1 MREKTVLIVC
11 NDVVGLKMAGPA
23 IRCVEMAKVLSQ
35 NFDVKLYAPK
45 VQPLVDV
52 LFETKQFSDADF
64 KSTAENADF
73 LIVQGDALRSHPFLK
88 ELKGCLVVDLYC
100 PVPLEYHQA
109 SEGVS
114 LDVRGMTSNFLC
126 DVLLEQLVYGDHF
139 LCASEKQREF
149 WLGALTLAGRVNAD
163 RWPQASHADVSDLIS
178 LLPFGLSSQRP
189 AATRRAI
196 RSTFNIPADDFVLVW
211 GGGLYQWFDPLTPI
225 KAVHRL
231 VSEGAR
237 VHLVFIG
244 VKHPNASIV
253 QHDMCA
259 CAVDLATELGLIDKF
274 VHFNFGWVDYDDRHN
289 FLLDADAGISSH
301 FDNPETRFSFRT
313 RMLDYLWCDLPI
325 IATQGDVFGDSL
337 IPQGTGIS
345 VGFEDLEGWV
355 QAITILMTDKSERQ
369 KYQDNVRNYSKGFRW
384 DSVVHPL
391 LEKLETMTVAPDRS
405 LVRTHYVSANQSTGF
420 FFRLR
425 RRYASG
431 GVLSIFAAIW
441 RRLR

>member
-1 MREKTVLIVC
+1 MRKKTVLIVC

-23 IRCVEMAKVLSQ
+23 IRCVEIAKVLSQ
-35 NFDVKLYAPK
+35 SFDVKVYAPK
-45 VQPLVDV
+45 AQPLVDV
-52 LFETKQFSDADF
+52 LFETKKFSDADF
-64 KSTAENADF
+64 KSTAESADF

-88 ELKGCLVVDLYC
+88 DLKGCLVVDLYC

-114 LDVRGMTSNFLC
+114 LNVRGMTSNFLC

-189 AATRRAI
+189 EPTRRAI

-231 VSEGAR
+231 ISEGAR

-244 VKHPNASIV
+244 VKHPNASIA

-259 CAVDLATELGLIDKF
+259 RAVELATELGLIDKF

-337 IPQGTGIS
+337 IPEGTGIS

-355 QAITILMTDKSERQ
+355 QAITVLMTDKSEHKR
-369 KYQDNVRNYSKGFRW
+369 YQENVRNYSERFRW

-391 LEKLETMTVAPDRS
+391 LERLGTMTVAPDRS
-405 LVRTHYVSANQSTGF
+405 LVRSHYVSANQSTGF

-431 GVLSIFAAIW
+431 GVLSIFAAVW

>member
-1 MREKTVLIVC
+1 MRKKNVLIVC

-23 IRCVEMAKVLSQ
+23 IRCVEIAKVLSLK
-35 NFDVKLYAPK
+35 FDVEVYAPK
-45 VQPLVDV
+45 VEPLAGAVFKTRV
-52 LFETKQFSDADF
+52 FSDSGF
-64 KSTAENADF
+64 KSAAENADF

-88 ELKGCLVVDLYC
+88 ESKGCLVVDLYC
-100 PVPLEYHQA
+100 PIPLEYHQA

-114 LDVRGMTSNFLC
+114 LETRGITSNFLC
-126 DVLLEQLVYGDHF
+126 DVLHEQLVYGDHF

-149 WLGALTLAGRVNAD
+149 WLGALTLAGRINAR

-178 LLPFGLSSQRP
+178 LLPFGLASQRP
-189 AATRRAI
+189 EPARRAI
-196 RSTFNIPADDFVLVW
+196 RSAFDIPADDFVLVW

-231 VSEGAR
+231 ISEGAR

-244 VKHPNASIV
+244 VKHPNASIT
-253 QHDMCA
+253 QHDMCGR
-259 CAVDLATELGLIDKF
+259 AVDLATELGLIDKF
-274 VHFNFGWVDYDDRHN
+274 VHFNFGWVDYEDRHN

-337 IPQGTGIS
+337 VPEGTGIS

-355 QAITILMTDKSERQ
+355 KAISIMMTDKSEHKR
-369 KYQDNVRNYSKGFRW
+369 YRENVRTYSKSFRW
-384 DSVVHPL
+384 CSVVDPL
-391 LEKLETMTVAPDRS
+391 LQRLETMGVAPDRS
-405 LVRTHYVSANQSTGF
+405 LVRSHYLSTNQSTGF

-425 RRYASG
+425 RLYASG
-431 GVLSIFAAIW
+431 GISSILAAVW